1 MRCIIC
7 GKDKEEKNFS
17 KEHIIP
23 EALGNKDL
31 TTFSV
36 CKDCNSKLGDHVDS
50 YFTNHNLIKI
60 IRQQRKLLEK
70 KNKPIK
76 LFEGTMTGEDGRQY
90 DFRNDG
96 YHIHPTISKTT
107 NGWTVETENPQEG
120 LNLLRKKLQR
130 EGKNMDNLSDKVR
143 IEKKTVNLPVIP
155 LNADI
160 DTGCWILFL

>member
-23 EALGNKDL
+23 GALGNKDL

-60 IRQQRKLLEK
+60 IRQQRKLLGK

-96 YHIHPTISKTT
+96 YHIIHPTISKTT

-120 LNLLRKKLQR
+120 LNLLRKKY
-130 EGKNMDNLSDKVR
+130 S
-143 IEKKTVNLPVIP
+143 EKEKIFIICPIRCVLRRKQ
-155 LNADI
+155 
-160 DTGCWILFL
+160 